1 MTRLLTLTAVAA
13 LFATGASAQMSP
25 SFEVNA
31 ANCDKPQ
38 YATTDECKSFLEEG
52 RSSSMGGTKQP
63 EDTIGSSRS
72 PGNDAG
78 GPTGRSGSGSTSG
91 SGGPGGGAGSGGN

>member
-38 YATTDECKSFLEEG
+38 YATTDECKNFLEEG

-78 GPTGRSGSGSTSG
+78 GPTGGSG
-91 SGGPGGGAGSGGN
+91 SGGSGSGGGAGGAGGGAN